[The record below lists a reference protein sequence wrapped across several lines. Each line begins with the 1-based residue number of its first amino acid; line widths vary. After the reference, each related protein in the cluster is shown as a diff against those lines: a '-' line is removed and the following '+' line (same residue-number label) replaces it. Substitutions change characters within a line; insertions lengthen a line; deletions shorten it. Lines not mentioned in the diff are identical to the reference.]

1 MKIGWIGLG
10 AMGTP
15 MAARLCDAGLKVSVY
30 NRTESKAAPLKE
42 KGVAVYTNP
51 IDLAAKVDLIFIMLS
66 DKTAIDAVLVPE
78 FWEQMSE
85 KIVVNMSTIAPL
97 ESLSLEEIAQK
108 HQVTYLEAPVSGS
121 VGAAKAGALLILAAG
136 EEEMVTQLKP
146 VFAHLGSQTFYLGK
160 VGQGTGAKLSIN
172 NSLLAQMG
180 VAYSEALL
188 LAKHLG
194 VDAELFLQIIGQS
207 GMNSTLFQAKKGM
220 WLQDSY
226 PAAFSLKLML
236 KDIRLANN
244 EAGEAIQL
252 PFLSKVQ
259 ELYSQAEKSGL
270 GEMDM
275 AAVYHYLEKGE
286 H

>member
-1 MKIGWIGLG
+1 
-10 AMGTP
+10 
-15 MAARLCDAGLKVSVY
+15 
-30 NRTESKAAPLKE
+30 
-42 KGVAVYTNP
+42 
-51 IDLAAKVDLIFIMLS
+51 
-66 DKTAIDAVLVPE
+66 
-78 FWEQMSE
+78 
-85 KIVVNMSTIAPL
+85 
-97 ESLSLEEIAQK
+97 
-108 HQVTYLEAPVSGS
+108 
-121 VGAAKAGALLILAAG
+121 
-136 EEEMVTQLKP
+136 
-146 VFAHLGSQTFYLGK
+146 
-160 VGQGTGAKLSIN
+160 
-172 NSLLAQMG
+172 MG

-194 VDAELFLQIIGQS
+194 VDAESFLQIIGQS
-207 GMNSTLFQAKKGM
+207 GMNSPLFQAKKGM

-252 PFLSKVQ
+252 PFLFKAQ

-270 GEMDM
+270 GALDM

>member
-10 AMGTP
+10 AMGIP

-30 NRTESKAAPLKE
+30 NRTESKATPLKE

-51 IDLAAKVDLIFIMLS
+51 IDLASGVDLVFIMLS
-66 DKTAIDAVLVPE
+66 DKTAIDAVLAPK
-78 FWEQMSE
+78 FWEQMSK

-97 ESLSLEEIAQK
+97 ESLALEKTAKE

-121 VGAAKAGALLILAAG
+121 VGAAKTGALLVLAAG
-136 EEEMVTQLKP
+136 EEEVVSKLKP

-160 VGQGTGAKLSIN
+160 IGQGTGAKLSI

-194 VDAELFLQIIGQS
+194 VDAEQFLQVVSQS
-207 GMNSTLFQAKKGM
+207 GMNSPLFQAKKGM
-220 WLQDSY
+220 WLQDNY

-236 KDIRLANN
+236 KDIRLAKN
-244 EAGEAIQL
+244 EAGEAIKL
-252 PFLSKVQ
+252 PFLFQ
-259 ELYSQAEKSGL
+259 AEELYSQAEKSGL

-275 AAVYHYLEKGE
+275 AAVYHYLKKGD

>member
-1 MKIGWIGLG
+1 
-10 AMGTP
+10 
-15 MAARLCDAGLKVSVY
+15 MATRLHDANLEVSVY

-66 DKTAIDAVLVPE
+66 DKTAIDAVLALE
-78 FWEQMSE
+78 FWEQMSK

-97 ESLSLEEIAQK
+97 ESLALEKIAQK

-136 EEEMVTQLKP
+136 EKEVVAQLKP
-146 VFAHLGSQTFYLGK
+146 IFAHLGSQTFYLGK
-160 VGQGTGAKLSIN
+160 IGQGTGAKLSI

-194 VDAELFLQIIGQS
+194 VDAESFLQIIGQS
-207 GMNSTLFQAKKGM
+207 GMNSPLFQAKKGM

-236 KDIRLANN
+236 KDIRLAKN
-244 EAGEAIQL
+244 EAGEAIEL
-252 PFLSKVQ
+252 PFLSKAQ

-270 GEMDM
+270 GELDM

>member
-15 MAARLCDAGLKVSVY
+15 MATRLHDANLEVSVY

-42 KGVAVYTNP
+42 KGVAVYTSP
-51 IDLAAKVDLIFIMLS
+51 IDLAAKVDLIFTMLS

-97 ESLSLEEIAQK
+97 ESLSLEKTAQK

-136 EEEMVTQLKP
+136 EKEVITQLKP
-146 VFAHLGSQTFYLGK
+146 VFTHLGSQIFYLGK
-160 VGQGTGAKLSIN
+160 IGQGTGAKLSI

-207 GMNSTLFQAKKGM
+207 GMNSPLFQAKKGM

-226 PAAFSLKLML
+226 PVAFSLKLML

-252 PFLSKVQ
+252 PFLSEAE

-270 GEMDM
+270 GTLDM

>member
-15 MAARLCDAGLKVSVY
+15 MATRLRDAGLEVSVY

-42 KGVAVYTNP
+42 KGVAVYTSP
-51 IDLAAKVDLIFIMLS
+51 IDLAAKVDLVFTMLS
-66 DKTAIDAVLVPE
+66 DKAAIDAVLSPE

-97 ESLSLEEIAQK
+97 ESLSLEKIAQK
-108 HQVTYLEAPVSGS
+108 HQVTYLEVPVSGS

-136 EEEMVTQLKP
+136 DEEVISKLKP
-146 VFAHLGSQTFYLGK
+146 VLVHLGSQTFYLGK

-172 NSLLAQMG
+172 SLLAQMG

-188 LAKHLG
+188 LAKRLG
-194 VDAELFLQIIGQS
+194 VDAESFLQIIGQS
-207 GMNSTLFQAKKGM
+207 GMNSPLFQAKKGM
-220 WLQDSY
+220 WLQDNY

-236 KDIRLANN
+236 KDIRLAKN
-244 EAGEAIQL
+244 EAGEAMKL
-252 PFLSKVQ
+252 PFLFQ
-259 ELYSQAEKSGL
+259 AEELYSQAEKSGL

>member
-15 MAARLCDAGLKVSVY
+15 MATRLRDAGLEVSVY

-42 KGVAVYTNP
+42 KGVAVYTSP
-51 IDLAAKVDLIFIMLS
+51 IDLAAKVDLVFIMLS
-66 DKTAIDAVLVPE
+66 DKAAIDAVLAPK
-78 FWEQMSE
+78 FWEQMSK
-85 KIVVNMSTIAPL
+85 KIVVNMSTIAPS
-97 ESLSLEEIAQK
+97 ESLSLEKIAQK
-108 HQVTYLEAPVSGS
+108 HQATYLEAPVSGS

-136 EEEMVTQLKP
+136 DEEAISKLKP
-146 VFAHLGSQTFYLGK
+146 ILAHLGSQIFYLGK
-160 VGQGTGAKLSIN
+160 IGQGAGAKLSI

-194 VDAELFLQIIGQS
+194 VDAESFLQIIGQS
-207 GMNSTLFQAKKGM
+207 GMNSPLFQAKKGM

-236 KDIRLANN
+236 KDIRLAKN
-244 EAGEAIQL
+244 EAGETIEL
-252 PFLSKVQ
+252 PFLSKAE

-270 GEMDM
+270 GGLDM

>member
-15 MAARLCDAGLKVSVY
+15 MAARLHDANLEVSVY
-30 NRTESKAAPLKE
+30 NRTESKAVSLKE
-42 KGVAVYTNP
+42 KGVVVYTSP
-51 IDLAAKVDLIFIMLS
+51 IDLAAKVDLIFTMLS
-66 DKTAIDAVLVPE
+66 DKTAIDAVLAPE

-97 ESLSLEEIAQK
+97 ESLSLEKIAQK
-108 HQVTYLEAPVSGS
+108 HQVTYLETPVSGS

-136 EEEMVTQLKP
+136 DEEVISKLKP
-146 VFAHLGSQTFYLGK
+146 VLVHLGSQTFYLGK
-160 VGQGTGAKLSIN
+160 IGQGTGAKLSI

-194 VDAELFLQIIGQS
+194 VDAESFLQIIGQS
-207 GMNSTLFQAKKGM
+207 GMNSPLFQAKKGM

-244 EAGEAIQL
+244 EAGKAIQL
-252 PFLSKVQ
+252 PFLSKAQ

>member
-15 MAARLCDAGLKVSVY
+15 MAARLHDANLEVSVY

-42 KGVAVYTNP
+42 KGVVVYTNP
-51 IDLAAKVDLIFIMLS
+51 IDLAAKVDLIFTMLS
-66 DKTAIDAVLVPE
+66 DKTAIDAVLAPE

-97 ESLSLEEIAQK
+97 ESLSLEKIAQK

-136 EEEMVTQLKP
+136 EKEVITQLKP
-146 VFAHLGSQTFYLGK
+146 IFAHLGSQTFYLGK

-172 NSLLAQMG
+172 SLLAQMG

-188 LAKHLG
+188 LAKRLG

-207 GMNSTLFQAKKGM
+207 GMNSPLFQAKKGM

-244 EAGEAIQL
+244 EAGEAIKL
-252 PFLSKVQ
+252 PFLLQVQ

-275 AAVYHYLEKGE
+275 AVVYHYLEKGD

>member
-10 AMGTP
+10 AMGIP

-30 NRTESKAAPLKE
+30 NRTESKATPLKE

-51 IDLAAKVDLIFIMLS
+51 IDLAAKKVDLIFTMLS
-66 DKTAIDAVLVPE
+66 DKTAIDAVLAPK

-97 ESLSLEEIAQK
+97 ESLALEKIAQK

-136 EEEMVTQLKP
+136 EKEVVTQLKP

-160 VGQGTGAKLSIN
+160 VGQGMRAKLSI

-194 VDAELFLQIIGQS
+194 VDAESFLQIIGQS
-207 GMNSTLFQAKKGM
+207 GMNSPLFQAKKGM

-252 PFLSKVQ
+252 PFLSKAQ
-259 ELYSQAEKSGL
+259 EFYSQAEKSGL

-275 AAVYHYLEKGE
+275 ATVYHYLEKGE

>member
-15 MAARLCDAGLKVSVY
+15 MATRLCDAGLKVSVY
-30 NRTESKAAPLKE
+30 NRTESKATPLKE
-42 KGVAVYTNP
+42 KGVMVYTSP
-51 IDLAAKVDLIFIMLS
+51 IDLAAKVDLVFTMLS
-66 DKTAIDAVLVPE
+66 DKAAIDAVLAPE
-78 FWEQMSE
+78 FWEQMSK

-97 ESLSLEEIAQK
+97 ESLSLEKTAQK
-108 HQVTYLEAPVSGS
+108 HQATYLEAPVSGS

-136 EEEMVTQLKP
+136 DEEVVTQLKP
-146 VFAHLGSQTFYLGK
+146 VLAHLGSQTFYLGK
-160 VGQGTGAKLSIN
+160 VGQGARAKLSI

-194 VDAELFLQIIGQS
+194 VDLEQFLQVISQS
-207 GMNSTLFQAKKGM
+207 GMNSPLFQAKKGM
-220 WLQDSY
+220 WLQDNY

-236 KDIRLANN
+236 KDIRLAKN
-244 EAGEAIQL
+244 EAEKTIKL
-252 PFLSKVQ
+252 PFLFQAQ

-270 GEMDM
+270 SEMDM
-275 AAVYHYLEKGE
+275 AAVYHYLEKGD

>member
-15 MAARLCDAGLKVSVY
+15 MATRLRDANLEVSVY

-42 KGVAVYTNP
+42 KGVAVYTSP
-51 IDLAAKVDLIFIMLS
+51 IDLAAKVDLVFIMLS
-66 DKTAIDAVLVPE
+66 DKAAIDAVLAPK
-78 FWEQMSE
+78 FWEQMSK

-97 ESLSLEEIAQK
+97 ESLSLEKIAQK
-108 HQVTYLEAPVSGS
+108 HQATYLEAPVSGS

-136 EEEMVTQLKP
+136 EKEVVAQLKP
-146 VFAHLGSQTFYLGK
+146 VLAHLGSQIFYLGK
-160 VGQGTGAKLSIN
+160 IGQGAGAKLSI

-194 VDAELFLQIIGQS
+194 VDAESFLQIIGQS
-207 GMNSTLFQAKKGM
+207 GMNSPLFQAKKGM

-244 EAGEAIQL
+244 EVGEAIQL
-252 PFLSKVQ
+252 PFLFKVQ

-270 GEMDM
+270 GALDM
-275 AAVYHYLEKGE
+275 AAVYHYLEKGD

>member
-15 MAARLCDAGLKVSVY
+15 MATRLHDANLEVSVY

-42 KGVAVYTNP
+42 KGVVVYTNP
-51 IDLAAKVDLIFIMLS
+51 IDLAAKVDLVFTMLS
-66 DKTAIDAVLVPE
+66 DKVAIDAVLVPE
-78 FWEQMSE
+78 FWEQMSK

-146 VFAHLGSQTFYLGK
+146 ILVHLGSQTFYLGK
-160 VGQGTGAKLSIN
+160 VGQGAGAKLSI

-194 VDAELFLQIIGQS
+194 VDAESFLQIIGQS
-207 GMNSTLFQAKKGM
+207 GMNSPLFQAKKGM

-226 PAAFSLKLML
+226 PVAFSLKLML

-244 EAGEAIQL
+244 EAGEAIEL
-252 PFLSKVQ
+252 PFLSKAQ

>member
-15 MAARLCDAGLKVSVY
+15 MAARLCDANLEVSVY

-78 FWEQMSE
+78 FWEQMSK

-97 ESLSLEEIAQK
+97 ESLSLEKIAQK

-121 VGAAKAGALLILAAG
+121 LGAAKAGALLILAAG
-136 EEEMVTQLKP
+136 EKEVVAQLKP
-146 VFAHLGSQTFYLGK
+146 ILAHLGSQTFYLGK
-160 VGQGTGAKLSIN
+160 IGQGTGAKLSI

-207 GMNSTLFQAKKGM
+207 GMNSPLFQAKKGM

-236 KDIRLANN
+236 KDIRLAKN
-244 EAGEAIQL
+244 EAGEAMKL
-252 PFLSKVQ
+252 PFLFQ
-259 ELYSQAEKSGL
+259 AEELYSQAEKSGL
-270 GEMDM
+270 GALDM

>member
-10 AMGTP
+10 AMGIP

-30 NRTESKAAPLKE
+30 NRTESKAMSLKE

-51 IDLAAKVDLIFIMLS
+51 IDLASGVDLVFIMLS
-66 DKTAIDAVLVPE
+66 DKTAIDAVLAPK
-78 FWEQMSE
+78 FWEQMSK

-97 ESLSLEEIAQK
+97 ESLALEKTAKE

-121 VGAAKAGALLILAAG
+121 VGAAKTGALLVLAAG
-136 EEEMVTQLKP
+136 EEEVVSKLKP

-160 VGQGTGAKLSIN
+160 IGQGTGAKLSI

-194 VDAELFLQIIGQS
+194 VDAEQFLQVISQS
-207 GMNSTLFQAKKGM
+207 GMNSPLFQAKKGM
-220 WLQDSY
+220 WLQDNY

-236 KDIRLANN
+236 KDIRLAKN
-244 EAGEAIQL
+244 EAGEAIKL
-252 PFLSKVQ
+252 PFLFQ
-259 ELYSQAEKSGL
+259 AEELYSQAEKSGL

>member
-15 MAARLCDAGLKVSVY
+15 MATRLHDANLEVSVY
-30 NRTESKAAPLKE
+30 NRTESKAASLKE
-42 KGVAVYTNP
+42 KGVAVYTSP
-51 IDLAAKVDLIFIMLS
+51 IDLAAKVDLIFTMLS

-78 FWEQMSE
+78 FWEQMSK

-97 ESLSLEEIAQK
+97 ESLSLEKTAQK

-121 VGAAKAGALLILAAG
+121 LGAAKAGALLILAAG
-136 EEEMVTQLKP
+136 DEEVISKLKP
-146 VFAHLGSQTFYLGK
+146 VLVHLGSQTFYLGK
-160 VGQGTGAKLSIN
+160 VGQGTGAKLSI

-194 VDAELFLQIIGQS
+194 VDAESFLQIIGQS
-207 GMNSTLFQAKKGM
+207 GMNSPLFQAKKGM
-220 WLQDSY
+220 WLQDNY

-244 EAGEAIQL
+244 EAGEAMKL
-252 PFLSKVQ
+252 PFLSKAE

-270 GEMDM
+270 GELDM

>member
-15 MAARLCDAGLKVSVY
+15 MATRLHDANLEVSVY

-42 KGVAVYTNP
+42 KGVVVYTNP
-51 IDLAAKVDLIFIMLS
+51 IDLAAKVDLVFTMLS
-66 DKTAIDAVLVPE
+66 DKVAIDAVLVPE
-78 FWEQMSE
+78 FWEQMSK

-97 ESLSLEEIAQK
+97 ESLSLEKIAQK

-136 EEEMVTQLKP
+136 DEEVITQLKP
-146 VFAHLGSQTFYLGK
+146 VLVHLGSQTFYLGK
-160 VGQGTGAKLSIN
+160 IGQGTGAKLSI

-207 GMNSTLFQAKKGM
+207 GMNSPLFQAKKGM

-252 PFLSKVQ
+252 PFLSKAQ

-275 AAVYHYLEKGE
+275 AAVYHYLEKGD

>member
-15 MAARLCDAGLKVSVY
+15 MATRLHDAGLEVSVY
-30 NRTESKAAPLKE
+30 NRTESKATPLKE
-42 KGVAVYTNP
+42 KGVAVYTSP
-51 IDLAAKVDLIFIMLS
+51 IDLAAKVDLIFTMLS
-66 DKTAIDAVLVPE
+66 DKTAIDAVLVPK
-78 FWEQMSE
+78 FWEQMSK

-97 ESLSLEEIAQK
+97 ESLALEKIAQK

-136 EEEMVTQLKP
+136 NKEVITQLKP
-146 VFAHLGSQTFYLGK
+146 VLVHLGSQTFYLGK
-160 VGQGTGAKLSIN
+160 IGQGTGAKLSI

-188 LAKHLG
+188 LAKRLG
-194 VDAELFLQIIGQS
+194 VDAELFLQIISQS
-207 GMNSTLFQAKKGM
+207 GMDSPLFQAKKGM

-252 PFLSKVQ
+252 PFLSKAE

>member
-15 MAARLCDAGLKVSVY
+15 MATRLHDANLEVSVY

-42 KGVAVYTNP
+42 KGVAVYTSP
-51 IDLAAKVDLIFIMLS
+51 IDLAAKVDLVFIMLS
-66 DKTAIDAVLVPE
+66 DKTAIDAVLAPK
-78 FWEQMSE
+78 FWEQMSK

-97 ESLSLEEIAQK
+97 ESLALEKIAQK

-121 VGAAKAGALLILAAG
+121 VSVAKAGALLILAAG

-146 VFAHLGSQTFYLGK
+146 VLAHLGSQIFYLGK
-160 VGQGTGAKLSIN
+160 IGQGARAKLSI

-207 GMNSTLFQAKKGM
+207 GMNSPLFQAKKGM

-244 EAGEAIQL
+244 EAGEAIEL
-252 PFLSKVQ
+252 PFLFKVQ

-275 AAVYHYLEKGE
+275 AAVYHYLEKGD

>member
-1 MKIGWIGLG
+1 
-10 AMGTP
+10 

-51 IDLAAKVDLIFIMLS
+51 IDLAAKVDLIFTMLS
-66 DKTAIDAVLVPE
+66 DKVAIDAVLVPK

-136 EEEMVTQLKP
+136 DEEVISKLKP
-146 VFAHLGSQTFYLGK
+146 ILAHLGSQTFYLGK
-160 VGQGTGAKLSIN
+160 IGQGAGAKLSI

-207 GMNSTLFQAKKGM
+207 GMNSPLFQAKKGM

-226 PAAFSLKLML
+226 PVAFSLKLML

-244 EAGEAIQL
+244 EAGEAIEL
-252 PFLSKVQ
+252 PFLSKAQ

-270 GEMDM
+270 GALDM
-275 AAVYHYLEKGE
+275 AAVYHYLEKGD

>member
-15 MAARLCDAGLKVSVY
+15 MATRLRDAGLEVSVY
-30 NRTESKAAPLKE
+30 NRTESKATPLKE
-42 KGVAVYTNP
+42 KGVAVYTSP
-51 IDLAAKVDLIFIMLS
+51 IDLAAKVDLVFTMLS
-66 DKTAIDAVLVPE
+66 DKTAIDAVLSPE
-78 FWEQMSE
+78 FWEQMSK

-97 ESLSLEEIAQK
+97 ESLSLEKIAQK
-108 HQVTYLEAPVSGS
+108 HQATYLEAPVSGS

-136 EEEMVTQLKP
+136 DEEVVTQLKP
-146 VFAHLGSQTFYLGK
+146 VLAYLGSQTFYLGK
-160 VGQGTGAKLSIN
+160 VGQGARAKLSI

-194 VDAELFLQIIGQS
+194 VDLEQFLQVVSQS
-207 GMNSTLFQAKKGM
+207 GMNSPLFQAKKGM
-220 WLQDSY
+220 WLQDNY

-236 KDIRLANN
+236 KDIRLAKN
-244 EAGEAIQL
+244 EAGEAIEL
-252 PFLSKVQ
+252 PFLFKAQ
-259 ELYSQAEKSGL
+259 ELYSQAAKSGL
-270 GEMDM
+270 GGLDM

>member
-15 MAARLCDAGLKVSVY
+15 MATRLRDAGLEVSVY
-30 NRTESKAAPLKE
+30 NRTESKATPLKE
-42 KGVAVYTNP
+42 KGVAVYTSP
-51 IDLAAKVDLIFIMLS
+51 IDLAAKVDLVFTMLS

-78 FWEQMSE
+78 FWEQMSK

-97 ESLSLEEIAQK
+97 ESLALEKIAQK
-108 HQVTYLEAPVSGS
+108 HQATYLEAPVSGS

-136 EEEMVTQLKP
+136 DEEVVTQLKP
-146 VFAHLGSQTFYLGK
+146 VLAYLGSQTFYLGK
-160 VGQGTGAKLSIN
+160 IGQGTGAKLSI

-194 VDAELFLQIIGQS
+194 VDAESFLQIIGQS
-207 GMNSTLFQAKKGM
+207 GMNSPLFQAKKGM

-226 PAAFSLKLML
+226 PVAFSLKLML
-236 KDIRLANN
+236 KDIRLAKN
-244 EAGEAIQL
+244 EAGEAMKL
-252 PFLSKVQ
+252 PFLFQ
-259 ELYSQAEKSGL
+259 AEELYSQAAKSGL
-270 GEMDM
+270 GGLDM
-275 AAVYHYLEKGE
+275 AAVCHYLEKGE

>member
-1 MKIGWIGLG
+1 MITMNTIQWPKKWVPGETDNFVSNEVIVKGLDFNKVVQHLRDLGKIG
-10 AMGTP
+10 
-15 MAARLCDAGLKVSVY
+15 
-30 NRTESKAAPLKE
+30 
-42 KGVAVYTNP
+42 
-51 IDLAAKVDLIFIMLS
+51 
-66 DKTAIDAVLVPE
+66 
-78 FWEQMSE
+78 Q
-85 KIVVNMSTIAPL
+85 
-97 ESLSLEEIAQK
+97 
-108 HQVTYLEAPVSGS
+108 GS
-121 VGAAKAGALLILAAG
+121 
-136 EEEMVTQLKP
+136 
-146 VFAHLGSQTFYLGK
+146 
-160 VGQGTGAKLSIN
+160 GAKLSI

-207 GMNSTLFQAKKGM
+207 GMNSPLFQAKKGM

-252 PFLSKVQ
+252 PFLFKAQ

-275 AAVYHYLEKGE
+275 AAVYHYLKKGD

>member
-15 MAARLCDAGLKVSVY
+15 MATRLCDANLEVSVY
-30 NRTESKAAPLKE
+30 NRTESKAASLKE

-51 IDLAAKVDLIFIMLS
+51 IDLAAKVDLIFTMLS
-66 DKTAIDAVLVPE
+66 DKTAIDAVLTPE

-97 ESLSLEEIAQK
+97 ESLALEKTAQK
-108 HQVTYLEAPVSGS
+108 HQVTYLEVPVSGS

-136 EEEMVTQLKP
+136 EEEVVTQLKP
-146 VFAHLGSQTFYLGK
+146 VLAHLGSQTFYLGK
-160 VGQGTGAKLSIN
+160 IGQGARAKLSI

-194 VDAELFLQIIGQS
+194 VDTESFLQIIGQS
-207 GMNSTLFQAKKGM
+207 GMNSPLFQAKKGM

-236 KDIRLANN
+236 KDIRLAKN
-244 EAGEAIQL
+244 EAGEAMEL
-252 PFLSKVQ
+252 PFLFKAQ

>member
-15 MAARLCDAGLKVSVY
+15 MATRLHDAGLKVSVY
-30 NRTESKAAPLKE
+30 NRTESKATPLKE
-42 KGVAVYTNP
+42 KGVASYTNP
-51 IDLAAKVDLIFIMLS
+51 IDLAAKVDLIFTMLS
-66 DKTAIDAVLVPE
+66 DKTAIDAVLAPK

-97 ESLSLEEIAQK
+97 ESLALEKIAQK

-136 EEEMVTQLKP
+136 EKEVVTQLKP
-146 VFAHLGSQTFYLGK
+146 VFVHLGSQTFYLGK
-160 VGQGTGAKLSIN
+160 VGQGMRAKLSI

-194 VDAELFLQIIGQS
+194 VDAESFLQIIGQS
-207 GMNSTLFQAKKGM
+207 GMNSPLFQAKKGM

-226 PAAFSLKLML
+226 PAAFSLNLML
-236 KDIRLANN
+236 KDIRLASN
-244 EAGEAIQL
+244 EAGEAIKL
-252 PFLSKVQ
+252 PFLFKAQ

-270 GEMDM
+270 GALDM

>member
-15 MAARLCDAGLKVSVY
+15 MATRLRDANLEVSVY

-42 KGVAVYTNP
+42 KGVVVYTNP
-51 IDLAAKVDLIFIMLS
+51 IDLAAKVDLIFTMLS

-78 FWEQMSE
+78 FWEQMSK

-97 ESLSLEEIAQK
+97 ESLALEKIAQK

-121 VGAAKAGALLILAAG
+121 VGAAKVGALLILSAG
-136 EEEMVTQLKP
+136 NEEVITQLKP
-146 VFAHLGSQTFYLGK
+146 VLVHLGSQIFYLGK
-160 VGQGTGAKLSIN
+160 IGQGAGAKLSI

-207 GMNSTLFQAKKGM
+207 GMNSPLFQAKKGM
-220 WLQDSY
+220 WLQDNY

-236 KDIRLANN
+236 KDIRLAKN

-252 PFLSKVQ
+252 PFLSKAQ

-270 GEMDM
+270 GALDM
-275 AAVYHYLEKGE
+275 AVVYHYLEKGE

>member
-15 MAARLCDAGLKVSVY
+15 MAVRLHDANLEVSVY

-42 KGVAVYTNP
+42 KGVAVYANP
-51 IDLAAKVDLIFIMLS
+51 IDLAAKVDLIFTMLS
-66 DKTAIDAVLVPE
+66 DKVAIDAVLVPE

-97 ESLSLEEIAQK
+97 ESLALEKIAQK

-121 VGAAKAGALLILAAG
+121 VGTAKAGALLILAAG
-136 EEEMVTQLKP
+136 NKEVITQLKP
-146 VFAHLGSQTFYLGK
+146 VLVHLGSQIFYLGK
-160 VGQGTGAKLSIN
+160 IGQGAGAKLSI

-207 GMNSTLFQAKKGM
+207 GMNSPLFQAKKGM

-236 KDIRLANN
+236 KDIRLAKN
-244 EAGEAIQL
+244 EAGETIEL
-252 PFLSKVQ
+252 PFLSKAE

>member
-15 MAARLCDAGLKVSVY
+15 MATRLHDAGLEVSVY

-42 KGVAVYTNP
+42 KGVAVYTSP
-51 IDLAAKVDLIFIMLS
+51 IDLATKVDLVFTMLS
-66 DKTAIDAVLVPE
+66 DKAAIDAVLSPK
-78 FWEQMSE
+78 FWEQMSK
-85 KIVVNMSTIAPL
+85 KIVVNMSTIAPF
-97 ESLSLEEIAQK
+97 ESLALEKIAQK
-108 HQVTYLEAPVSGS
+108 HQATYLEAPVSGS

-136 EEEMVTQLKP
+136 DEEVVTQLKP
-146 VFAHLGSQTFYLGK
+146 VLVHLGSQTFYLGK
-160 VGQGTGAKLSIN
+160 IGQGTGAKLSI

-188 LAKHLG
+188 LAKRLG
-194 VDAELFLQIIGQS
+194 VDAESFLQIIGQS
-207 GMNSTLFQAKKGM
+207 GMNSPLFQAKKGM
-220 WLQDSY
+220 WLQDNY

-236 KDIRLANN
+236 KDIRLAKN
-244 EAGEAIQL
+244 EAGEAMKL
-252 PFLSKVQ
+252 PFLFKVQ

-275 AAVYHYLEKGE
+275 ATVYHYLEKGE

>member
-15 MAARLCDAGLKVSVY
+15 MATRLHDANLEVSVY

-42 KGVAVYTNP
+42 KGVAVYTSP
-51 IDLAAKVDLIFIMLS
+51 IDLAAKVDLVFIMLS
-66 DKTAIDAVLVPE
+66 DKTAIDAVLVPK
-78 FWEQMSE
+78 FWEQMSK

-97 ESLSLEEIAQK
+97 ESLALEKTAQK
-108 HQVTYLEAPVSGS
+108 HQATYLEVPVSGS

-136 EEEMVTQLKP
+136 EKEVVAQLKP
-146 VFAHLGSQTFYLGK
+146 VLAHLGSQIFYLGK
-160 VGQGTGAKLSIN
+160 IGQGAGAKLSIN
-172 NSLLAQMG
+172 SFLAQMG

-207 GMNSTLFQAKKGM
+207 GMNSPLFQAKKGM

-244 EAGEAIQL
+244 EAGEAMKL
-252 PFLSKVQ
+252 PFLSKAQ

-275 AAVYHYLEKGE
+275 AAVYHYLKKGD

>member
-15 MAARLCDAGLKVSVY
+15 MATRLHDANLEVSVY

-42 KGVAVYTNP
+42 KGVAVYTSP
-51 IDLAAKVDLIFIMLS
+51 IDLAAKVDLVFIMLS
-66 DKTAIDAVLVPE
+66 DKTAIDAVLVPK
-78 FWEQMSE
+78 FWEQMSK

-97 ESLSLEEIAQK
+97 ESLALEKTAQK
-108 HQVTYLEAPVSGS
+108 HQATYLEVPVSGS

-136 EEEMVTQLKP
+136 EKEVVAQLKP
-146 VFAHLGSQTFYLGK
+146 VLAHLGSQIFYLGK
-160 VGQGTGAKLSIN
+160 IGQGAGAKLSI

-207 GMNSTLFQAKKGM
+207 GMNSPLFQAKKGM

-244 EAGEAIQL
+244 EAGEAMKL
-252 PFLSKVQ
+252 PFLSKAQ

-275 AAVYHYLEKGE
+275 AAVYHYLEKGD

>member
-1 MKIGWIGLG
+1 MITMNAIQWPEKWIPGETDNFVSNEVIVKG
-10 AMGTP
+10 A
-15 MAARLCDAGLKVSVY
+15 R
-30 NRTESKAAPLKE
+30 
-42 KGVAVYTNP
+42 
-51 IDLAAKVDLIFIMLS
+51 
-66 DKTAIDAVLVPE
+66 
-78 FWEQMSE
+78 
-85 KIVVNMSTIAPL
+85 
-97 ESLSLEEIAQK
+97 
-108 HQVTYLEAPVSGS
+108 
-121 VGAAKAGALLILAAG
+121 
-136 EEEMVTQLKP
+136 
-146 VFAHLGSQTFYLGK
+146 
-160 VGQGTGAKLSIN
+160 AKLSV

-194 VDAELFLQIIGQS
+194 VDAESFLQIIGQS
-207 GMNSTLFQAKKGM
+207 GMNSPLFQAKKGM

-244 EAGEAIQL
+244 EAGETIQL

-275 AAVYHYLEKGE
+275 AAVYHYLKKGD

>member
-15 MAARLCDAGLKVSVY
+15 MATRLHDANLEVSVY

-42 KGVAVYTNP
+42 KGVAVYANP

-97 ESLSLEEIAQK
+97 ESLALEKIAQK
-108 HQVTYLEAPVSGS
+108 HQVTYLEVPVSGS

-136 EEEMVTQLKP
+136 EEEVITQLKP
-146 VFAHLGSQTFYLGK
+146 ILVHLGSQTFYLGK
-160 VGQGTGAKLSIN
+160 VGQGAGAKLSI

-194 VDAELFLQIIGQS
+194 VDAESFLQIIGQS
-207 GMNSTLFQAKKGM
+207 GMNSPLFQAKKGM

-236 KDIRLANN
+236 KDIRLAKN
-244 EAGEAIQL
+244 EAGETIEL
-252 PFLSKVQ
+252 PFLSKAE

-275 AAVYHYLEKGE
+275 AAVYHYLEKGD